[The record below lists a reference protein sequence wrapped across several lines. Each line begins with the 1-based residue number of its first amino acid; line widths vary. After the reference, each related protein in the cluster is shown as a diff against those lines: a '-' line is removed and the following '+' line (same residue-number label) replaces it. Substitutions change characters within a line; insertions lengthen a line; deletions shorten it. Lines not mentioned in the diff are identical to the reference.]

1 MQCNV
6 YVVTTCQPC
15 AVSSPLRCDSFT
27 APELPHGDPP
37 VSRFPVDVL
46 AGGFDS
52 ITDEMME
59 GYKEPGRPRC
69 NRPVWIVLF
78 GGYPVA
84 SSYCHDF
91 SGICQ
96 TSVPRYKNT
105 RGNSVW
111 PHRGGAGCRSLSF
124 AKHLV
129 KATLWYVNVD
139 NSILNRISWAIF
151 HSYVKLPQGT
161 VT

>member
-6 YVVTTCQPC
+6 YNYVVTTCQPC
-15 AVSSPLRCDSFT
+15 AVSSPLRCDSFA

-78 GGYPVA
+78 GGLP
-84 SSYCHDF
+84 
-91 SGICQ
+91 G
-96 TSVPRYKNT
+96 
-105 RGNSVW
+105 
-111 PHRGGAGCRSLSF
+111 SF
-124 AKHLV
+124 F
-129 KATLWYVNVD
+129 
-139 NSILNRISWAIF
+139 IL
-151 HSYVKLPQGT
+151 P
-161 VT
+161 